1 MPVQKLPAEMIG
13 CPLFA
18 ERLCD
23 FPMEWKKPVDF
34 SNYSISRQAP
44 GITRTQQKEPAII
57 ENEPALK
64 VNHLV
69 KHENDA

>member
-1 MPVQKLPAEMIG
+1 MPVQKLSAEMIG

-18 ERLCD
+18 DRLCD
-23 FPMEWKKPVDF
+23 FSMEWKKPVDLG
-34 SNYSISRQAP
+34 NYSISRQAP

-57 ENEPALK
+57 ENEPVLK
-64 VNHLV
+64 GIHLV